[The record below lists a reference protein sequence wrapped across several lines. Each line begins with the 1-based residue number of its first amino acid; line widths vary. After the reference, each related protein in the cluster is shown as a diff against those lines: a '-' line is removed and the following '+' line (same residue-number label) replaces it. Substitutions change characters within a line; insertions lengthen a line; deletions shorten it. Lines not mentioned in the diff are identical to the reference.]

1 MGMVAPGIIEQISE
15 LKTSLNLSDQ
25 DLKTMFFESA
35 RMLHDKLKLPVSFEK
50 AWGKINSELGEE

>member
-1 MGMVAPGIIEQISE
+1 
-15 LKTSLNLSDQ
+15 
-25 DLKTMFFESA
+25 MFFESA